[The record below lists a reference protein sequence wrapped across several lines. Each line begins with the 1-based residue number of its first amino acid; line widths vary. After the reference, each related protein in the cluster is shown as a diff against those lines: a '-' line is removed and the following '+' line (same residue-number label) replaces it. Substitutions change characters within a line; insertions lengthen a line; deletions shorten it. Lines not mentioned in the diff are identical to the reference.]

1 MPLPPWHARVG
12 GESPMSA
19 APAYSVTVPEEPSLR
34 HLVDPAPPSPGRGP
48 VTTGPRSQDR
58 ACGTSLRVLWLAAD
72 AEPTA
77 TSCVMGAAQSL
88 RALGVDL
95 RLRMVA
101 SRPVPEA
108 RPKVGLLPAV
118 GAAGDEESLAPQLE
132 WADTV
137 LVADGGGRRALEVL
151 ADLGELQDA
160 VAHVTLCTR
169 DPGARTL
176 GPATTVA
183 RASDLDP
190 AALATLW
197 LDLAEGGAPSP

>member
-1 MPLPPWHARVG
+1 
-12 GESPMSA
+12 MSA
-19 APAYSVTVPEEPSLR
+19 APAYSVTVPEEPSVR
-34 HLVDPAPPSPGRGP
+34 RLVDPDPILSSPGLGSVSAAPLR
-48 VTTGPRSQDR
+48 QAR

-101 SRPVPEA
+101 SRPVSGQV
-108 RPKVGLLPAV
+108 PKVGLLPAV
-118 GAAGDEESLAPQLE
+118 AAVGDNEALVSQLE

-137 LVADGGGRRALEVL
+137 LVADGDGRRALDVL
-151 ADLGELQDA
+151 ADLGELQGA
-160 VAHVTLCTR
+160 VAHVTLCTQDSGSR
-169 DPGARTL
+169 IVGAATMVART
-176 GPATTVA
+176 
-183 RASDLDP
+183 SDLDS

-197 LDLAEGGAPSP
+197 LDLAEGRTPNP